1 MRRDKAPGFQPTEA
15 GGGKEKA
22 CIGRA
27 PRKDANAG
35 RGGRCCTAFA
45 PVAQLEER
53 RFRSPEVAS
62 SNLAGGAF
70 YYFSWATEC
79 VNTRK
84 PATNARLRGTDC
96 TDQGDQSISIVRAL
110 VKEPAVNTLSL
121 DKQIQVLNCL
131 VEGVSTEEH

>member
-1 MRRDKAPGFQPTEA
+1 MRREFAPMSHA
-15 GGGKEKA
+15 CRRGGGKEKA
-22 CIGRA
+22 CIGVL
-27 PRKDANAG
+27 PRGMTNAG

-70 YYFSWATEC
+70 YFSRTTEC

-84 PATNARLRGTDC
+84 PATDTRMRGNDC
-96 TDQGDQSISIVRAL
+96 TGKDNRIIAFIRAF
-110 VKEPAVNTLSL
+110 VKEPAVNTLS
-121 DKQIQVLNCL
+121 QISKFKC
-131 VEGVSTEEH
+131 